1 MLNVYGANQTPED
14 AALHDPSIG
23 AQAISG
29 ASSYPLATRGSI
41 AFYSYLVVNFYIAME
56 YIAMENGII
65 MGELWVNHGLIFK
78 FDSFDNI

>member
-1 MLNVYGANQTPED
+1 MNLRRSAFVTGD
-14 AALHDPSIG
+14 IALVGSDLSR
-23 AQAISG
+23 IS
-29 ASSYPLATRGSI
+29 L